1 MREKKTAEL
10 TFSAIANGICAV
22 LVNTFPLW
30 RQYTQGVVLDDFI
43 RVLWAVNLSVLVQ
56 IAANLSMIFY
66 RPPRFA
72 AAAEILTTAAGLLSI
87 LVFYVVF
94 PLDFSAV
101 ELPWINSLLRV
112 VLIAGMAGASI
123 GFIVQVARLASGWRT
138 FAYTAR

>member
-1 MREKKTAEL
+1 MREKRTGEL
-10 TFSAIANGICAV
+10 TAAAVGNAICGV
-22 LVNTFPLW
+22 LFNTFPLW

-56 IAANLSMIFY
+56 VAGNLSTIFY

-72 AAAEILTTAAGLLSI
+72 AAAQILGTAASFLSI
-87 LVFYVVF
+87 IVFYVVF

-101 ELPWINSLLRV
+101 GAGWINTLLRV
-112 VLIAGMAGASI
+112 VMIAGMAGSAI
-123 GFIVQVARLASGWRT
+123 GLLVQLVRLGAGWRT